1 MIVKELTEPIS
12 EDKKV
17 CVGAKIRPHSK
28 SSLAKRFRCSQYKF
42 IREQATSFAATVNS
56 TGAVLQLSK
65 KC

>member
-17 CVGAKIRPHSK
+17 CVEAKIRPHSK
-28 SSLAKRFRCSQYKF
+28 SSLAKRFRCSKYKF
-42 IREQATSFAATVNS
+42 IREQATSFPAAVNCV
-56 TGAVLQLSK
+56 GAVLQLTK